1 MDVYLAALGP
11 TNTRPDCCIGQPQV
25 SLRLALLQ
33 IFRVCLGW
41 SKQSGSQQ
49 LSASNLGF
57 GLRDEQE
64 PLKSPNSKPELSN
77 SSSRKTTSQ
86 GTQAAQADCSERSRN
101 SKRGDPAIPEA
112 KPNPSP
118 TKQKKHT
125 PTHTQRHG
133 HRRLSSDS
141 SSSPVSVGPGGD
153 ACDLLEKPSPLKEP
167 DGPRGR
173 MTPAEENHLLRLP
186 VGGHGPQRLLHQL
199 RKVAR
204 DAVPEPRG

>member
-25 SLRLALLQ
+25 SLRLARLQ

-112 KPNPSP
+112 KPNPP
-118 TKQKKHT
+118 QPNKRNTH
-125 PTHTQRHG
+125 PHTHTETRTQTPFLGQQQLPCQRWPWW
-133 HRRLSSDS
+133 RRL
-141 SSSPVSVGPGGD
+141 
-153 ACDLLEKPSPLKEP
+153 
-167 DGPRGR
+167 
-173 MTPAEENHLLRLP
+173 RL
-186 VGGHGPQRLLHQL
+186 
-199 RKVAR
+199 A
-204 DAVPEPRG
+204 